1 MPVRKLKATSDPLK
15 VAEKIVQSHPNLLA
29 PHLVSTSQVERL
41 IRRLIDAQAADGAA
55 PLTGAA
61 AAPAP
66 SKPAAEPAAAP
77 SPQRGGGSQWGDLN
91 KASDEEVKAAKAAM
105 AVDFDKHALKPGD
118 AGYVHDKRVE
128 IPPDEELEDNE
139 WDDEMESMVL
149 DEEPSLRDMLREL
162 EAQDIS

>member
-66 SKPAAEPAAAP
+66 S
-77 SPQRGGGSQWGDLN
+77 L
-91 KASDEEVKAAKAAM
+91 
-105 AVDFDKHALKPGD
+105 
-118 AGYVHDKRVE
+118 
-128 IPPDEELEDNE
+128 
-139 WDDEMESMVL
+139 
-149 DEEPSLRDMLREL
+149 SL
-162 EAQDIS
+162 IHI